1 MGETPPSTGVTVVN
15 PVASNPNEAWRNFT
29 KQAPITACRLNRNDL
44 KLLYRLVNEKQIEHG
59 NQVVSRLVQSDGET
73 PEQFARRH
81 VYVKNAFITTV
92 SITGAN
98 GHVVTGHGE
107 TIFDSSLVPERI
119 SSILYDTSF
128 SPNAQLQYRPSD
140 RASVLLDFSRPPLIN
155 FAAQPSA
162 PTPNNSNWLVSA
174 ETESWSTSLSTRLS
188 DFFSE
193 RKTLV
198 DWLHRPATYDLLLL
212 VAGFPLSLW
221 GAYRVGDL
229 IIVGKSLPF
238 VLNTAVYVYAFFVSA
253 NVFRALFSYSRW
265 VFPKIELESSKSPAL
280 RHRALWYTLVIGVL
294 VSALWDAI
302 KYLTG

>member
-1 MGETPPSTGVTVVN
+1 SH
-15 PVASNPNEAWRNFT
+15 
-29 KQAPITACRLNRNDL
+29 NDL

-59 NQVVSRLVQSDGET
+59 NQVVSRLVQNDGET
-73 PEQFARRH
+73 PEQFEQRR
-81 VYVKNAFITTV
+81 VRVKNAFITTV

-107 TIFDSSLVPERI
+107 AIFESPLVPERI
-119 SSILYDTSF
+119 SSMLYDTSF

-198 DWLHRPATYDLLLL
+198 DWLHRSATYDLLLL
-212 VAGFPLSLW
+212 VAGFPFSLW
-221 GAYRVGDL
+221 GAYRLGNL
-229 IIVGKSLPF
+229 IIAGKSLSS

-265 VFPKIELESSKSPAL
+265 VFPKIELESPKSPAL
-280 RHRALWYTLVIGVL
+280 RHRALWYALVIGVL
-294 VSALWDAI
+294 VSALLDAI
-302 KYLTG
+302 KSLTG